1 MSANPGGNADDTA
14 NTTPMR
20 LRSAALAATAGLVAL
35 NTVASA
41 LNGDPRLTDY
51 EAFHG
56 SLGLRGAHLSVKHLP
71 STPQLPCA
79 RGGRPETGRQGR
91 VPLTD
96 YTSGRAAKG
105 YTCNLT
111 DVGHEGDS
119 GGFQVHRYVDKHG
132 HECAFYDG
140 TSLFPTR
147 EAANKPGGV
156 VVLDMSNPAHPRRT
170 TVLSTLAMRTPHES
184 FRLNAKRGLLAAV
197 AGSPATQVGVVDVY
211 DASEDCRAPVFKSSL
226 PLGILGHEGA
236 FSPDGKTYWAATTA
250 DRGLS
255 AIDVSDPANPAL
267 LYHGMDVS
275 THGLSISD
283 DGRRAYLADVQN
295 GPTQNYVSEITTGG
309 GGMRILDISQIQD
322 RATVPQ
328 VTEVGY
334 VTWPEVT
341 IPQGTIPI
349 TVRGHR
355 YLVEFD
361 EYDSDVTTYQAD
373 ENVGGIHVID
383 IADERH
389 PRLVSRIRLAVW
401 DSAARATQESDPGA
415 SSGTAGYASHY
426 CAVPQRKDPGIL
438 ACGTIVSGLRVFD
451 LRDPLHPREVA
462 YANHP
467 EVDAADPASSG
478 GAFAMSAPA
487 FVPERREVWY
497 ADANTGFWVER
508 LSARAW
514 PTPLR
519 R

>member
-1 MSANPGGNADDTA
+1 MSTNRGGNPDDAA
-14 NTTPMR
+14 NHPRMR
-20 LRSAALAATAGLVAL
+20 LRTAPLVASLALVALGSAALAVR
-35 NTVASA
+35 S
-41 LNGDPRLTDY
+41 DPRLSDY

-56 SLGLRGAHLSVKHLP
+56 SLGLHGAHLSVAHLP
-71 STPQLPCA
+71 STPQVPC
-79 RGGRPETGRQGR
+79 GPGSRPETDRQGR
-91 VPLTD
+91 APLRD
-96 YTSGRAAKG
+96 YTNGRAARG

-111 DVGHEGDS
+111 DVGHQGDS

-140 TSLFPTR
+140 TTLFPTR
-147 EAANKPGGV
+147 EVANKPGGV
-156 VVLDMSNPAHPRRT
+156 VVLDMSRPSHPRET

-184 FRLNAKRGLLAAV
+184 FRVNAKRGLLAAV
-197 AGSPATQVGVVDVY
+197 AGSPATQVGVVDIY
-211 DASEDCRAPVFKSSL
+211 DASQDCRAPVFRSSL

-236 FSPDGKTYWAATTA
+236 FSPDGRTYWASTTA

-255 AIDVSDPANPAL
+255 AIDVSDPANPVL
-267 LYHGMDVS
+267 LYHGMDVA

-295 GPTQNYVSEITTGG
+295 GPTQNYYSEITTGG

-322 RATVPQ
+322 RVPVPQ
-328 VTEVGY
+328 VSEVGY

-341 IPQGTIPI
+341 IPQSTIPVTI
-349 TVRGHR
+349 KGHR

-361 EYDSDVTTYQAD
+361 EYDSDVTTYQPD

-383 IADERH
+383 IADEHH

-401 DSAARATQESDPGA
+401 DARARATQADDPGA
-415 SSGTAGYASHY
+415 SSGTQGYAAHY
-426 CAVPQRKDPGIL
+426 CSVPQRKDPGIL
-438 ACGTIVSGLRVFD
+438 ACSTIASGLRIFD
-451 LRDPLHPREVA
+451 IRDPLHPREVA

-467 EVDAADPASSG
+467 AVDAADPASSG
-478 GAFAMSAPA
+478 GAYAMSAPA

-497 ADANTGFWVER
+497 ADASTGFWVER
-508 LSARAW
+508 LSPAAW
-514 PTPLR
+514 PR